1 MLADQSLRE
10 GRLDEALAQLQ
21 EQVRKDP
28 ANAKYRTFLFQLL
41 SVMGQWERAMT
52 QLKVVGELDAG
63 TLAMV
68 QAYREAVQCEALRAE
83 VFSGERSPLV
93 FGEPAPWVALLL
105 EAQRH
110 TAKDRHS
117 QAAELRAKAFED
129 APATPG
135 TIDGQRIEWIAD
147 ADTRLGPMLEAVVN
161 GRYYWVPFDRI
172 RRVHIEEPSDLRDV
186 VWTPVQFTW
195 ANGGE
200 VVGMIPT
207 RYPGSETHEDDAI
220 RLGRKTE
227 WVEAAEGVYLGQG
240 QRMIATDT
248 GEYPLMDVRQ
258 IDLEGNGETH
268 GGAES
273 GSSAE

>member
-41 SVMGQWERAMT
+41 AVMGQWERAMT

-68 QAYREAVQCEALRAE
+68 QAYRESVQCEALRAE
-83 VFSGERSPLV
+83 VFSGERSRLV
-93 FGEPAPWVALLL
+93 FGEPAPWVALLF

-110 TAKDRHS
+110 TAQGRHS
-117 QAAELRAKAFED
+117 QAAELRASAFDD

-135 TIDGQRIEWIAD
+135 TIDGKRIEWVAD
-147 ADTRLGPMLEAVVN
+147 ADTRLGPMLEAIVN
-161 GRYYWVPFDRI
+161 GRYYWIPFDRI
-172 RRVHIEEPSDLRDV
+172 RCVHVEEPSDLRDV

-207 RYPGSETHEDDAI
+207 RYPGSETHADDAI
-220 RLGRKTE
+220 RLARKTE
-227 WVEAAEGVYLGQG
+227 WVEPAEGVYLGQG
-240 QRMIATDT
+240 QRMIATDA
-248 GEYPLMDVRQ
+248 GEHPLMDIRQ
-258 IDLEGNGETH
+258 IDLDSGGETG
-268 GGAES
+268 GGAGP
-273 GSSAE
+273 GSAAE

>member
-68 QAYREAVQCEALRAE
+68 QAYRETVQCEALRAE
-83 VFSGERSPLV
+83 VFSGARSPLV
-93 FGEPAPWVALLL
+93 FGEPEPWMALLL

-110 TAKDRHS
+110 TAEGRHP
-117 QAAELRAKAFED
+117 QAAELRARAFDD

-161 GRYYWVPFDRI
+161 GRYYWIPFARI
-172 RRVHIEEPSDLRDV
+172 RRVHIEDPADLRDV

-207 RYPGSETHEDDAI
+207 RYPGSEAHEDDAI
-220 RLGRKTE
+220 RLARKTE

-258 IDLEGNGETH
+258 IDLESDGQTGGE
-268 GGAES
+268 AES
-273 GSSAE
+273 GSAA

>member
-41 SVMGQWERAMT
+41 AVMGQWERAMT

-68 QAYREAVQCEALRAE
+68 QAYRETVQCEALRAE
-83 VFSGERSPLV
+83 VFSGQRSPLV

-110 TAKDRHS
+110 TAESRHS
-117 QAAELRAKAFED
+117 QAAELRGKAFED

-135 TIDGQRIEWIAD
+135 TIDGRRIEWIAD
-147 ADTRLGPMLEAVVN
+147 ADTRLGPMLEAIVN
-161 GRYYWVPFDRI
+161 GRYYWIPFDRI

-207 RYPGSETHEDDAI
+207 RYPGSEAHEDDAI
-220 RLGRKTE
+220 RLARKTV

-240 QRMIATDT
+240 QRMIATDA

-258 IDLEGNGETH
+258 IDLEGDGESH
-268 GGAES
+268 GGADT
-273 GSSAE
+273 GSSVE

>member
-41 SVMGQWERAMT
+41 AVMGQWERAMT
-52 QLKVVGELDAG
+52 QLKVVGEMDAG

-68 QAYREAVQCEALRAE
+68 QAYRESVQCEALRAE
-83 VFSGERSPLV
+83 VFSGERLPLV
-93 FGEPAPWVALLL
+93 FGEPAPWVALLF

-110 TAKDRHS
+110 TAEGRHA
-117 QAAELRAKAFED
+117 QATELRAKAFDE

-147 ADTRLGPMLEAVVN
+147 ADTRLGPMLEAIVN
-161 GRYYWVPFDRI
+161 GRYYWIPFDRI

-207 RYPGSETHEDDAI
+207 RYPGSETHADNAI
-220 RLGRKTE
+220 RLARKTE

-240 QRMIATDT
+240 QRMIATDA
-248 GEYPLMDVRQ
+248 GEYPLMDIRQ
-258 IDLEGNGETH
+258 IDLEGGGETH

-273 GSSAE
+273 GSAAE